1 MASSGMLVVVKGYNK
16 GDVYKLGARNL
27 TAGRDT
33 GNLIQLIDREVSRRH
48 CLIRKTSDGYR
59 IVDMNSA
66 NGTYV
71 NGDLV
76 REMNLVFGDTIKVGG
91 TYLQLIESM
100 ADVPDAA
107 MGGKVTDRRIAAA
120 PTVYGDNTDW
130 DAPLETP
137 MPTPGPAPMPRPA
150 EITPG
155 GTAIPRPSSNTP
167 IATPAPQMRTSSIID
182 TVQLHNERTSE
193 MATIFEQM
201 RIKPDYLDVATHTL
215 SRFIC
220 PDRAVI
226 LKIQDGKRLGSLKV
240 YLHPNLDRENHQVP
254 PALSVVKQAMKS
266 RQVALEN
273 KIVAPPGQRL
283 AASALV
289 VPVLSPTSALGA
301 VYVDC
306 FPRSRKIF
314 MDFDSE
320 LLERIAEVLSERWQ

>member
-1 MASSGMLVVVKGYNK
+1 MSSTGMLVVVKGYNK

-48 CLIRKTSDGYR
+48 CLIRKNADSYR

-76 REMNLVFGDTIKVGG
+76 REANLVFGDTIKVGS
-91 TYLQLIESM
+91 TYLQLIETM

-120 PTVYGDNTDW
+120 PTVYGDNTSW
-130 DAPLETP
+130 DAPLNTP
-137 MPTPGPAPMPRPA
+137 MPTPGPAPIPRPVEVTPAGSPIPRPA
-150 EITPG
+150 E
-155 GTAIPRPSSNTP
+155 
-167 IATPAPQMRTSSIID
+167 ATPAPQMRTSSIID

-201 RIKPDYLDVATHTL
+201 RVKPDYLDVATHTL

-226 LKIQDGKRLGSLKV
+226 LKVQEGRRLGSLKV
-240 YLHPNLDRENHQVP
+240 YLHPNLERENHQVP
-254 PALSVVKQAMKS
+254 PALSVVKMAMKS
-266 RQVALEN
+266 RKVALEN
-273 KIVAPPGQRL
+273 KIQAPAGQRL
-283 AASALV
+283 ASSALV
-289 VPVLSPTSALGA
+289 VPVLTPDAAIGA

-320 LLERIAEVLSERWQ
+320 LLFRIAEVLAERWQ

>member
-1 MASSGMLVVVKGYNK
+1 MAATGMLVVVKGYNK

-48 CLIRKTSDGYR
+48 CLIRKEGDSYR

-76 REMNLVFGDTIKVGG
+76 REANLKVADVIKVGG
-91 TYLQLIESM
+91 TYLQLVESM

-120 PTVYGDNTDW
+120 PTLYGDNTSW
-130 DAPLETP
+130 DAPESPPLATPGSSP
-137 MPTPGPAPMPRPA
+137 MPSIEVTPAGSPMPHVEATPGVAA
-150 EITPG
+150 
-155 GTAIPRPSSNTP
+155 
-167 IATPAPQMRTSSIID
+167 RTSSIID
-182 TVQLHNERTSE
+182 TQQLHNDRKSE
-193 MATIFEQM
+193 MGTIFEEM
-201 RIKPDYLDVATHTL
+201 LVKPDYLDSATQTL

-220 PDRAVI
+220 PDRAAI
-226 LKIQDGKRLGSLKV
+226 LKVADGKRLASLKV
-240 YLHPNLDRENHQVP
+240 YLHPNLERENHQVP
-254 PALSVVKQAMKS
+254 PALLVVKRAMKT
-266 RQVALEN
+266 RKPALDN
-273 KIVAPPGQRL
+273 KIESPPGHRF

-289 VPVLSPTSALGA
+289 VPVLVGGEAVGA
-301 VYVDC
+301 VYIDC

-314 MDFDSE
+314 MEFDYE
-320 LLERIAEVLSERWQ
+320 LLEKIADVLAERWK

>member
-1 MASSGMLVVVKGYNK
+1 MASNGMLVVVKGYNK

-48 CLIRKTSDGYR
+48 CLIRKTSEGYR
-59 IVDMNSA
+59 VVDMNSA
-66 NGTYV
+66 NGTHV

-76 REMNLVFGDTIKVGG
+76 REANLVFGDTVRLGA
-91 TYLQLIESM
+91 TYLQLIETM

-120 PTVYGDNTDW
+120 PTVYGNDTGW
-130 DAPLETP
+130 DAPMETP
-137 MPTPGPAPMPRPA
+137 LPTPGGA
-150 EITPG
+150 
-155 GTAIPRPSSNTP
+155 AIPRPAAVTP
-167 IATPAPQMRTSSIID
+167 GGSPMPGQGEATPTPAARASSIID

-193 MATIFEQM
+193 MATIFEQL
-201 RIKPDYLDVATHTL
+201 RVKPDYLDVATHTL

-226 LKIQDGKRLGSLKV
+226 LKVQDGKRLGSLKV

-254 PALSVVKQAMKS
+254 PALSVVKKAMKS
-266 RQVALEN
+266 RSVALDN
-273 KIVAPPGQRL
+273 KIEAPPGQRL
-283 AASALV
+283 ASSALV
-289 VPVLSPTSALGA
+289 VPVLTPNAAIGA

-320 LLERIAEVLSERWQ
+320 LLERIAEVLAERWQ

>member
-1 MASSGMLVVVKGYNK
+1 MASNGMLVVVKGYNK

-59 IVDMNSA
+59 VVDMNSA

-76 REMNLVFGDTIKVGG
+76 REANLVFGDTVKLGA

-120 PTVYGDNTDW
+120 PTVYGNDTGW

-137 MPTPGPAPMPRPA
+137 LP
-150 EITPG
+150 TPG
-155 GTAIPRPSSNTP
+155 GTAIPRPVAVTP
-167 IATPAPQMRTSSIID
+167 GGSPMPGQAGHTPMATPSPQARVSSIID

-193 MATIFEQM
+193 MASIFEQM
-201 RIKPDYLDVATHTL
+201 RVKPDYLDIATHTL

-226 LKIQDGKRLGSLKV
+226 LKVQDGKRLGSLKV

-254 PALSVVKQAMKS
+254 PALSVVKMAMKN
-266 RQVALEN
+266 RRVALDN
-273 KIVAPPGQRL
+273 KIQAPAGQRL
-283 AASALV
+283 ASSALV
-289 VPVLSPTSALGA
+289 VPVLTPDAAIGA

-314 MDFDSE
+314 MEFDSE
-320 LLERIAEVLSERWQ
+320 LLYRIAEVLAERWQ